1 MSMLLTTI
9 VLFIAFGILA
19 VGIGRLLVKMF
30 PPSAEDIKRFKF
42 QKSESVFDDNWGT
55 SATNFSASY
64 FDSGPGVNIS
74 NDIDGG
80 IWGH

>member
-1 MSMLLTTI
+1 MNMLLTTI

-30 PPSAEDIKRFKF
+30 PPSAEDIKRFKS
-42 QKSESVFDDNWGT
+42 QKSESVFDDDI
-55 SATNFSASY
+55 FSTCG
-64 FDSGPGVNIS
+64 FVDRCPGVNID

-80 IWGH
+80 IWGR

>member
-1 MSMLLTTI
+1 MLLTTI
-9 VLFIAFGILA
+9 VLFIAFGIFA

-30 PPSAEDIKRFKF
+30 PPSAEDVKMSKSCKR
-42 QKSESVFDDNWGT
+42 SIFDDDDDW
-55 SATNFSASY
+55 AS
-64 FDSGPGVNIS
+64 SSSSPGVNID